1 MLVTTAGRYALRA
14 LIDMAFHGNGRPT
27 RIKDISRRQ
36 KISSRYLE
44 QIFSKLFKAGLIK
57 GRRGPMGG
65 YVLAKEA
72 SEISVADII
81 AAAEGVLQPVPVAC
95 LADDETDENS
105 CDLFEGC
112 LSRHVWKET
121 QRLLLD
127 YLNSVTIADLCALA
141 TEHPETREPM
151 CRLAQTGVQRRGH

>member
-14 LIDMAFHGNGRPT
+14 LIDVAFYGNGTPT

-36 KISSRYLE
+36 RISSRYLE

-57 GRRGPMGG
+57 GRRGPLGG
-65 YVLAKEA
+65 YVLAKDA
-72 SEISVADII
+72 SEITVADII
-81 AAAEGVLQPVPVAC
+81 AAAEGPLHPIPVTC
-95 LADDETDENS
+95 LCGNETTDNQ

-121 QRLLLD
+121 ERLLLD

-141 TEHPETREPM
+141 GTHSDPE
-151 CRLAQTGVQRRGH
+151 RLQRPLLNTIAHSHDS

>member
-14 LIDMAFHGNGRPT
+14 LIDLAVYGNGRPT

-36 KISSRYLE
+36 RISSRYLE
-44 QIFSKLFKAGLIK
+44 QIFSKLFKAGLIR
-57 GRRGPMGG
+57 GRRGPFGG
-65 YVLAKEA
+65 YVLAKDA
-72 SEISVADII
+72 SQISVADII
-81 AAAEGVLQPVPVAC
+81 SAAEGPLQPVPVAC
-95 LADDETDENS
+95 LSENGSHNDS

-121 QRLLLD
+121 QRILLD

-141 TEHPETREPM
+141 GRHPDPAIPRP
-151 CRLAQTGVQRRGH
+151 LASHTSVQTGES